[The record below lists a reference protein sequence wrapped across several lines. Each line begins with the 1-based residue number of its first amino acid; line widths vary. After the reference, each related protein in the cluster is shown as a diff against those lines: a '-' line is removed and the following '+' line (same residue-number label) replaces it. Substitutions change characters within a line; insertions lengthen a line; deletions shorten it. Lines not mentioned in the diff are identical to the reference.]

1 MENDILGSHIHGE
14 QFKKVTEDGVF
25 GKERKEQMGLASLFG
40 EWKFCLILR
49 LVIVSRV
56 SFSFVFF
63 FARYTCTN

>member
-1 MENDILGSHIHGE
+1 
-14 QFKKVTEDGVF
+14 VTEDGVF